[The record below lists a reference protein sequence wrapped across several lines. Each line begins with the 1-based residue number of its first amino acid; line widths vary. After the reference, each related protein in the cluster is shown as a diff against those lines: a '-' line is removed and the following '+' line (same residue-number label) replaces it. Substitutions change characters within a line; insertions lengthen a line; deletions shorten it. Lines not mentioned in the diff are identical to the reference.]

1 MDWYTGIFE
10 LIDTR
15 SFTSIWYWIV
25 VAVTWSSTSHYTL
38 GVPFDMVT
46 RARKTEEGAAQDD
59 LEHLVM
65 INCNRMLHILDVS
78 GVWLVGIGFF
88 VLTVLG
94 LFGFFYKIQL
104 AQAVFLLLAPLSVV
118 AVLSTQNA
126 RLIWTRQTSG
136 HALRAHLSRQRLINQ
151 VIGMVSIFITA
162 FWGMWYNMN
171 ATVL

>member
-126 RLIWTRQTSG
+126 RLIR
-136 HALRAHLSRQRLINQ
+136 
-151 VIGMVSIFITA
+151 
-162 FWGMWYNMN
+162 
-171 ATVL
+171 